1 LYPAIYLKLQTLSR
15 DRLPE
20 VVELDRLCFGG
31 LWTIEGYQREL
42 DSPNSELL
50 VISRIKELVGDENEE
65 NISSETTIGIGCL
78 WAILEEAH
86 ITIIGIHPD
95 YRGMG
100 LGKLML
106 CELLKKAVSRQLER
120 ATLEVRDGNNIAI
133 EMYEKFGFK
142 VAGRRKKYYQVT
154 GEDALILWRGDLAKE
169 SFQQDLAV
177 WQQRIKEKLAKFKL
191 DFLENP

>member
-1 LYPAIYLKLQTLSR
+1 MYPAISLKLQPLSVNL
-15 DRLPE
+15 LPE
-20 VVELDRLCFGG
+20 AVELDRLCFGG

-50 VISRIKELVGDENEE
+50 VISRLNASVGDENKE
-65 NISSETTIGIGCL
+65 NISSESIIGIGCF
-78 WAILEEAH
+78 WAVLEEAH

-106 CELLKKAVSRQLER
+106 CELLKKAINRGLER

-133 EMYEKFGFK
+133 KMYEKFGFK
-142 VAGRRKKYYQVT
+142 VAGRRKKYYQAT
-154 GEDALILWRGDLAKE
+154 GEDALILWLGDLAKE
-169 SFQQDLAV
+169 SFQKDLAV
-177 WQQRIKEKLAKFKL
+177 WQQQIKEKLAGFKL
-191 DFLENP
+191 DLL

>member
-1 LYPAIYLKLQTLSR
+1 MYPAISLKLQPLFANL
-15 DRLPE
+15 LPE

-50 VISRIKELVGDENEE
+50 VISRLNVSVGDENEE
-65 NISSETTIGIGCL
+65 NISSESIIGIGCF

-142 VAGRRKKYYQVT
+142 VAGRRKKYYHTT

-169 SFQQDLAV
+169 SFQKDLAV
-177 WQQRIKEKLAKFKL
+177 WQQQIKEKLAGFKL
-191 DFLENP
+191 GFL